1 MRNREI
7 IKKNNM
13 LKLIKLLEEEIDFTT
28 KELSSF
34 LGVSDRTI
42 YNYMREF
49 QKLGLD
55 IKSFNR
61 KFYILESRKNLDKVK
76 KDLGGNIDIILYSK
90 KSSLDVDKSSIE
102 YIKELFIKISFE
114 KRTKR
119 EAISYVKR
127 NSLASIYDIYTV
139 YDELRKEYI
148 NKRVG

>member
-13 LKLIKLLEEEIDFTT
+13 LKVIKLLEEERDFTT
-28 KELSSF
+28 KELSDF

-61 KFYILESRKNLDKVK
+61 KFYILESRKNLDKIK
-76 KDLGGNIDIILYSK
+76 KDLGVNIDNIIISK
-90 KSSLDVDKSSIE
+90 KSSLDLDKSSME
-102 YIKELFIKISFE
+102 YIKELFTKISFE
-114 KRTKR
+114 KKTKR
-119 EAISYVKR
+119 EAISYVKK
-127 NSLASIYDIYTV
+127 NSLASLYDIYLV
-139 YDELRKEYI
+139 YEQVRKVYI